1 MLPFSHYTKEMK
13 VSDIIS
19 CIEKVAPT
27 SYQESYDNS
36 GLIIGDGNAALKG
49 VLVSLDATEDVVDEA
64 IALGFNMIVAHHP
77 IIFGGLKKINGS
89 NYVEKTVIK
98 AIKNDIAIYAVHTNL
113 DNVLRNGVNS
123 KIAERLGLENCR
135 VIAPKKG
142 ILKKLYTYAPHAA
155 AEKVREALFAAGAG
169 DIGNYSE
176 CSFSVEGIGTF
187 KGSDESNPVIGERG
201 IRHSEPEQKI
211 EVILPAYRESA
222 ILSAL
227 IEAHPYEEVAY
238 EIVSLDNSFNEVGS
252 GLIGELSTPIDA
264 MDFLRG
270 LKATMNCECIRHT
283 EIHKK
288 EIKKIALCGGAG
300 SFLLKQAISAGADV
314 FLSADFKY
322 HEFFDAEK
330 RIIIADIGHF
340 ETEQFTIELIC
351 EIISQNFTTF
361 ALRQSKVKTNPVN
374 YL

>member
-1 MLPFSHYTKEMK
+1 MK

-19 CIEKVAPT
+19 CIEKVAPP

-36 GLIIGDGNAALKG
+36 GLIVGDRNAAING
-49 VLVSLDATEDVVDEA
+49 VLVCLDSTEDVVDEA
-64 IALGFNMIVAHHP
+64 ISMGYNMIVAHHP
-77 IIFGGLKKINGS
+77 IIFGGLKKINGN
-89 NYVEKTVIK
+89 NYVERTIIK

-113 DNVLRNGVNS
+113 DNVMRMGVNS
-123 KIAERLGLENCR
+123 KIAEKLSLKNCS
-135 VIAPKKG
+135 ILSPKKG
-142 ILKKLYTYAPHAA
+142 LLKKLYTYAPHAA
-155 AEKVREALFAAGAG
+155 ADQVREALFAAGAG

-222 ILSAL
+222 IISAL
-227 IEAHPYEEVAY
+227 FEAHPYEEVAY
-238 EIVSLDNSFNEVGS
+238 EIVSLDNSFNEIGS
-252 GLIGELSTPIDA
+252 GLIGELQEPLDSLS
-264 MDFLRG
+264 FLHS
-270 LKATMNCECIRHT
+270 LKEKMNCECVRHT

-288 EIKKIALCGGAG
+288 EIKKIALCGGSG
-300 SFLLKQAISAGADV
+300 SFLLKQAIGAGADV
-314 FLSADFKY
+314 FVSADFKY

-351 EIISQNFTTF
+351 EIISQKFPTF
-361 ALRQSKVKTNPVN
+361 ALRQSSVKTNPLN
-374 YL
+374 YI